1 MLDTLYLQYKRGQQ
15 RNTCV
20 RNLGLFSYVLKA
32 NWLILNV
39 WSVKHHQG
47 EIGESCIMWLLGHV
61 YKKKKKNYSTGFIDW
76 FGWWVLEKG
85 EC

>member
-1 MLDTLYLQYKRGQQ
+1 MVHTLHLKYKRGQQ
-15 RNTCV
+15 RNTCL

-39 WSVKHHQG
+39 WFVKHHQG
-47 EIGESCIMWLLGHV
+47 EIGESCITWLLGI
-61 YKKKKKNYSTGFIDW
+61 GW